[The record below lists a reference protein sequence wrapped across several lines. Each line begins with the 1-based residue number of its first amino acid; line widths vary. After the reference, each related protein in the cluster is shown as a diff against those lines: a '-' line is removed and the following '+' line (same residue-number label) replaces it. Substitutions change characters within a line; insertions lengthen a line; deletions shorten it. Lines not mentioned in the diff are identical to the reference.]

1 MQLCWNTKKSRGLVT
16 FCCLRFSFSSCST
29 LSWDFSQLSPPS
41 KPCNVGGPT
50 WFCNTRLL
58 EAQQGGFGSENFPK
72 YDLTS
77 RNSRYN
83 QHESIQSKFV
93 FASSIFF
100 IFSHW
105 DSDDGVSNGME
116 NMNKVMMGNCTGL
129 PMGRELD
136 SCNFMRSNSHG
147 GATHE
152 GGLAAEL
159 HGELVIW
166 NCEIPFDKSPMSF
179 FGNFRWTLW
188 HGVNDFVESIWIVQY
203 SMLRSCWPVICVT
216 MCLFLRIEVYS

>member
-1 MQLCWNTKKSRGLVT
+1 MQLCWNTKKSRRLVT

-136 SCNFMRSNSHG
+136 SCNFMRS
-147 GATHE
+147 THTVVP
-152 GGLAAEL
+152 LMKAA
-159 HGELVIW
+159 W
-166 NCEIPFDKSPMSF
+166 QQNFMASWWCETVKYLLI
-179 FGNFRWTLW
+179 N
-188 HGVNDFVESIWIVQY
+188 HQC
-203 SMLRSCWPVICVT
+203 RSSAILDGHCDMVWMI
-216 MCLFLRIEVYS
+216 L